1 MQECRGQR
9 LHTQFPAQFCN
20 SSVKCLNRFA
30 KEELQ
35 AEKSKPRPQFFSPQA
50 EAKLGLP
57 LTTGR
62 VAKSLPPSVAQAI
75 ELSISAMSSTKRRRA
90 SGSGTMHWVL
100 RPQIW

>member
-1 MQECRGQR
+1 M
-9 LHTQFPAQFCN
+9 HTQFRAQFRN

-30 KEELQ
+30 KEELP
-35 AEKSKPRPQFFSPQA
+35 AKKPKPRLQFVSRQA

-62 VAKSLPPSVAQAI
+62 VAKSLQPFLVQASG
-75 ELSISAMSSTKRRRA
+75 LSISAMSSTKRRRV